1 MMTEDIALTG
11 IDDSIDSLLRRAI
24 VDPDFRETL
33 GRAPDRFV
41 DELLHEL
48 PTAVAPMDLT
58 FVELVKEADSAS
70 DLAACRSTCVSGFT
84 FRCDGSTFPDG
95 GCRATCVSGFT
106 ILCDG
111 TTN

>member
-48 PTAVAPMDLT
+48 PTAVLPW
-58 FVELVKEADSAS
+58 
-70 DLAACRSTCVSGFT
+70 
-84 FRCDGSTFPDG
+84 
-95 GCRATCVSGFT
+95 
-106 ILCDG
+106 I
-111 TTN
+111 